1 MNCALINVS
10 YLTWNKT
17 LLIEFCIFFTFLFQ
31 MSTHV
36 FTIFYANPYFKS
48 ALAFFFRYNI
58 LTHHS
63 HSSVC
68 VICIKLV
75 IYFCHYFDVL
85 IACNYAYFINVQLS
99 YDVFPRCCKILF
111 LTWINEVIVKDI
123 IVCWFYLIIYYAINF
138 KRASFPDL
146 QIPFVPTSIYP
157 FICKQLSHYRLL

>member
-1 MNCALINVS
+1 MCHIWPGTKHCWMNFA
-10 YLTWNKT
+10 Y
-17 LLIEFCIFFTFLFQ
+17 FLHF
-31 MSTHV
+31 
-36 FTIFYANPYFKS
+36 YFKC
-48 ALAFFFRYNI
+48 LHMCLQYFMQTLTLRVPWHFFSDIIY
-58 LTHHS
+58 S
-63 HSSVC
+63 HIIHIVQL
-68 VICIKLV
+68 ICIKLV

-123 IVCWFYLIIYYAINF
+123 IVCWFYLIICYAINF

-157 FICKQLSHYRLL
+157 FICKQLSHFRLL